1 MSNKITTEQNTM
13 TKQEKSP
20 VGRLEGKTALVT
32 GASRGIGRAIAIE
45 LAREGAKVAI
55 NYSSSDAKAKEVAEE
70 IKKLGGTAIL
80 CKADIGNSKEV
91 RAMVEKV
98 AQEFTHLDILVNNAG
113 ITRDSLLPRMTDEQ
127 WVQVIET
134 NLNGCFYCTSAVIP
148 IMTAQSYGRIVNV
161 SSLNGQVPAM
171 GQANYSASKG
181 GIIAFTRTAAVELV
195 NSGITVNAVAP
206 GYTET
211 DMFDAVSPALQ
222 TIIKGKIPMGRFA
235 HPEEIAKAVLF
246 LVADGDYI
254 TGQQIN
260 VNGGAFM

>member
-1 MSNKITTEQNTM
+1 M
-13 TKQEKSP
+13 
-20 VGRLEGKTALVT
+20 GRVDKKTALVT

-55 NYSSSDAKAKEVAEE
+55 NYSSNESKAKEVAEE

-80 CKADIGNSKEV
+80 CKADIGNSKEA
-91 RAMVEKV
+91 RAMVENV
-98 AQEFTHLDILVNNAG
+98 AKEFTHLDILVNNAG

-127 WVQVIET
+127 WGQVIQT
-134 NLNGCFYCTSAVIP
+134 NLSGCFYCTSAAIP

-161 SSLNGQVPAM
+161 SSVNGQIAAM

-181 GIIAFTRTAAVELV
+181 GVIAFTRTAALELV
-195 NSGITVNAVAP
+195 KYGITVNVVAP

-211 DMFDAVSPALQ
+211 DMVDAVPPALQ
-222 TIIKGKIPMGRFA
+222 TVIKGKIPMGRFA
-235 HPEEIAKAVLF
+235 HAEEIAKAVLF
-246 LVADGDYI
+246 LVADGDFI

>member
-1 MSNKITTEQNTM
+1 MSNKITTEQNT
-13 TKQEKSP
+13 KENKSP
-20 VGRLEGKTALVT
+20 MGRVEGKTALVT

-134 NLNGCFYCTSAVIP
+134 NLCGCFYCTSAVIP
-148 IMTAQSYGRIVNV
+148 IMSAQSYGRIVNV
-161 SSLNGQVPAM
+161 SSMNGQD
-171 GQANYSASKG
+171 
-181 GIIAFTRTAAVELV
+181 R
-195 NSGITVNAVAP
+195 
-206 GYTET
+206 
-211 DMFDAVSPALQ
+211 
-222 TIIKGKIPMGRFA
+222 
-235 HPEEIAKAVLF
+235 
-246 LVADGDYI
+246 
-254 TGQQIN
+254 
-260 VNGGAFM
+260 